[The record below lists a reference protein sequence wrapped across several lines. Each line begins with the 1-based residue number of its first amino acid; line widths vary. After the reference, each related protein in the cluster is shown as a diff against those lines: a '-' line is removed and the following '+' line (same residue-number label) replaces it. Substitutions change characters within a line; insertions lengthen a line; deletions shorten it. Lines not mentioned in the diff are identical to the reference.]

1 MVCEKVGGPKHP
13 PLAQNSLK
21 ILRREVLGSHGFSK
35 KFRILQFHHRLF
47 QGSKTWKMLRCLC
60 RFWRRL
66 TFGKTQFFLVK
77 KMVEDR
83 DIETRDVEHV
93 ELVFLDEFWYG
104 SINHS
109 VKMGLQQFTSTE
121 N

>member
-1 MVCEKVGGPKHP
+1 
-13 PLAQNSLK
+13 
-21 ILRREVLGSHGFSK
+21 
-35 KFRILQFHHRLF
+35 
-47 QGSKTWKMLRCLC
+47 
-60 RFWRRL
+60 
-66 TFGKTQFFLVK
+66 
-77 KMVEDR
+77 MVEDR